1 MPARVAFDRGYT
13 RVMSGTSAGRIAV
26 TPPITVMD
34 NEPGAFWFGA
44 WGNINV
50 LAWFTTPSL
59 DGVKRLDRTNPER
72 VRAHPEKLST
82 VHIVAASAGPPDS
95 AARNTLNEMHKR
107 YGDTV
112 GCAAVVIE
120 HAGLLGTAV
129 RSAVTGMMM
138 VAPKHYRVKVFDSV
152 DPVAPW
158 LAEHHARS
166 TGVELAAS
174 DVLAVL
180 KHARAEGR

>member
-1 MPARVAFDRGYT
+1 MA
-13 RVMSGTSAGRIAV
+13 GTGAGSLEI

-34 NEPGAFWFGA
+34 SQPGAFWFGA

-50 LAWFTTPSL
+50 LVWFKSPDL
-59 DGVKRLDRTNPER
+59 EAVKRLDATNPER

-82 VHIVAASAGPPDS
+82 VHIAAASAGPPES
-95 AARNTLNEMHKR
+95 EARTALNDMHKR

-120 HAGLLGTAV
+120 HGGLLGTAV

-138 VAPKHYRVKVFDSV
+138 VAPKHYRVKVFDTI

-158 LAEHHARS
+158 LAENHARS
-166 TGVELAAS
+166 TGVSIAAN
-174 DVLAVL
+174 DVLSVL
-180 KHARAEGR
+180 KFARAGGR